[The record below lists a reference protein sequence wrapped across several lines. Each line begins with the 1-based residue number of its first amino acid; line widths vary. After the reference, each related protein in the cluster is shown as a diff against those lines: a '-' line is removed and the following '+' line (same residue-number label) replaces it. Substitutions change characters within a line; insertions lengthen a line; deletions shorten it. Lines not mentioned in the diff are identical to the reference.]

1 MNKSFRLMLSAAL
14 LGVAT
19 ASFASLTFY
28 SSRASFNA
36 AIPGATLENFELGAI
51 GFGGAASCPSPLD
64 KNSNNGVFSPGQ
76 IKDGVR
82 FVGQNDPGF
91 TDFYLGNGWG
101 PYTTIGLSS
110 VYTGTGIAM
119 EFTDPNI
126 HSVGLD
132 ILQNFGSGDTVV
144 SIYSTSGLLNSEVFS
159 VTDWQGTFYG
169 FSSTDVITKVVVYD
183 GQIFSGY
190 DGVDNVAFAQA
201 VPEPAS
207 LLGMGAGLVLMLR
220 RRRR

>member
-64 KNSNNGVFSPGQ
+64 KNSNNGVFSPG
-76 IKDGVR
+76 
-82 FVGQNDPGF
+82 F
-91 TDFYLGNGWG
+91 TDFFLGNGWG

-119 EFTDPNI
+119 ESTDPNI